1 VSNHL
6 IKNMKKINV
15 ILLVLLLMAGNVF
28 PQKSRADD
36 PKMDW
41 WKEAK
46 FGMFIHWGL
55 YCIPGGEWNGKK
67 TTNIAEW
74 IMNDLK
80 IPVSDYKAYAN
91 QFNPTGFNADDFVL
105 LAKEAGMKYMVLTA
119 KHHEGFAMF
128 KSSDLFNVVDA
139 TPYKKDV
146 VKQLA
151 DACKKYN
158 MPFGLYYSQAQDW
171 THAGGGKYCKNWDIA
186 QDGSFDKYL
195 NEVAIPQITEILTN
209 YNPRI
214 IWWDTPAEMT
224 RERAAKIEAVL
235 HKYPNLI
242 TNDRLGGDVEG
253 DLETPEQYIPATG
266 VPGKNWE
273 SCMTMN
279 NTWGYSKFD
288 TNWKSAESLI
298 RNLIDIASKGG
309 NYLLNVGPTPEGLI
323 PGPSIERLK
332 EVGKWMKVNGEAI
345 YGTKA
350 SPFSELKWGRA
361 TQKASGNNTILYLNV
376 FDWPVDGNLT
386 ITGLENKILKAY
398 PLIDPSKKLKITEK
412 EAEKTIDVRNV
423 KKMEVATVIVI
434 EIKGKP
440 VVNNTPVIT
449 SDNSIYT
456 SKIEFSIT
464 SDTKNGIIHYTTDGT
479 EPTLSGKI
487 AKDNILM
494 NATGKLVIKAST
506 FLNGKPVS
514 AVSTATFEQ
523 EQLLDP
529 AYEGK
534 PGLKYKYFEGSW
546 EKLPDFTKL
555 SALKT
560 GITPDINLN
569 EKKQASNYGFTFNGY
584 INVPENDVYA
594 FFLSSDDGS
603 KLIIDDLKVLDF
615 DGMHGMSDKRMDV
628 ALSAGLHRIS
638 IQFFQHDG
646 DDGLKLE
653 WKQTGKER
661 KLVDKS
667 VLSH

>member
-1 VSNHL
+1 
-6 IKNMKKINV
+6 MKKINV
-15 ILLVLLLMAGNVF
+15 ILLALLMLTGNVF
-28 PQKSRADD
+28 AQKSKADD

-55 YCIPGGEWNGKK
+55 YCIPGGEWNGKE

-74 IMNDLK
+74 IMNDMK
-80 IPVSDYKAYAN
+80 IPVADYKAYAK
-91 QFNPTGFNADDFVL
+91 QFNPTRFNADEFVL
-105 LAKEAGMKYMVLTA
+105 LAKEAGMKYMILTA

-128 KSSDLFNVVDA
+128 KSSDPFNVVDA

-171 THAGGGKYCKNWDIA
+171 THPGGGKYCKNWDKA

-195 NEVAIPQITEILTN
+195 DDVAIPQISEILTN

-224 RERAAKIEAVL
+224 KKRAAKIEAIL

-253 DLETPEQYIPATG
+253 DLVTPEQYIPATG

-279 NTWGYSKFD
+279 NTWGYSRFD
-288 TNWKSAESLI
+288 NNWKSAKSLI

-332 EVGKWMKVNGEAI
+332 EVGKWMKMNGEAI

-361 TQKASGNNTILYLNV
+361 TQKASGSNTILYLNV
-376 FDWPVDGNLT
+376 FDWPVDGKLT
-386 ITGLENKILKAY
+386 ITGLGNKILKAY
-398 PLIDPSKKLKITEK
+398 PLIAPATQLKVTEK
-412 EAEKTIDVRNV
+412 EDEKTIDVNNV
-423 KKMEVATVIVI
+423 KKIDVATVIVI

-440 VVNNTPVIT
+440 IVNNAPVIT
-449 SDNSIYT
+449 SDNSIYI
-456 SKIEFSIT
+456 SNIECSIT
-464 SDTKNGIIHYTTDGT
+464 SDTKNGTIYYTIDGS
-479 EPTLSGKI
+479 EPTISGKI
-487 AKDNILM
+487 ANDKILI
-494 NATGKLVIKAST
+494 NATGKLVLKART
-506 FLNGKPVS
+506 FVKGKPVS
-514 AVSTATFEQ
+514 ATSTAIFDQ
-523 EQLLDP
+523 EQPLAP

-534 PGLKYKYFEGSW
+534 PGLKYSYFEGNW

-555 SALKT
+555 TAVKT
-560 GITPDINLN
+560 GITPDFNLN
-569 EKKQASNYGFTFNGY
+569 EKKQASYYGFTFNGY
-584 INVPENDVYA
+584 ISVPENDVYS

-603 KLIIDDLKVLDF
+603 KLTIDDQKTLDF
-615 DGMHGMSDKRMDV
+615 DGLHGMGDKRMDV
-628 ALSAGLHRIS
+628 ALSAGLHKIS
-638 IQFFQHDG
+638 LQFFQHDG
-646 DDGLKLE
+646 DEGLKLE
-653 WKQTGKER
+653 WKQTGKAR

-667 VLSH
+667 ALSY